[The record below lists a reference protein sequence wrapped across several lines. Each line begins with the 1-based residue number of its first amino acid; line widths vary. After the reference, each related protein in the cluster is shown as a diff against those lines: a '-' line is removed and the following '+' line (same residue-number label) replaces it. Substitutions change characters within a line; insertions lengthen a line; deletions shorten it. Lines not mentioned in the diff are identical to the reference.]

1 METAKLKITVEAS
14 NINTSMKNFVDTSVE
29 LLNEELKS
37 FDYLPE
43 DKQKEWLDKQKE
55 KLSMIKL
62 LNKIAEKCN
71 VKKGE

>member
-1 METAKLKITVEAS
+1 MGKAELKITVEAS
-14 NINTSMKNFVDTSVE
+14 NISTSMKNFVDTSVE

-43 DKQKEWLDKQKE
+43 DKQKEWLDKQTE

>member
-1 METAKLKITVEAS
+1 MEKTELKITVEAS
-14 NINTSMKNFVDTSVE
+14 NINTSMKNFVDVSVE

-37 FDYLPE
+37 FDCLPE
-43 DKQKEWLDKQKE
+43 DKQKEWLDKQQE
-55 KLSMIKL
+55 KLSMIKM